1 MSKVLR
7 RKMVDELAEKL
18 KGQQNMVLIDA
29 NGITG
34 NQSVELRKALRE
46 DKLKVRLVKNSV
58 ALHTFKK
65 LGIAAFEKHLT
76 GMSAIVFGG
85 DPLAMAKKLVAYREK
100 NQKGAVKAAVIE
112 GNPIDA
118 AGITALSKLPG
129 RQEMLGQIL
138 GLLQGAT
145 VQFVS
150 TLNEINRKFVGTLQ
164 AVADREKK

>member
-29 NGITG
+29 NGLTG
-34 NQSVELRKALRE
+34 NQSVELRKSLRE

-76 GMSAIVFGG
+76 GMSAVVYGA
-85 DPLAMAKKLVAYREK
+85 DPQAIAKKLTAYREK
-100 NQKGAVKAAVIE
+100 HQKAAVKAALIE
-112 GNPIDA
+112 GKPQDA
-118 AGITALSKLPG
+118 KAIAELAKLPS
-129 RQEMLGQIL
+129 RPEMLGQIL

-150 TLNEINRKFVGTLQ
+150 TLNEIPRKFVGTLQ